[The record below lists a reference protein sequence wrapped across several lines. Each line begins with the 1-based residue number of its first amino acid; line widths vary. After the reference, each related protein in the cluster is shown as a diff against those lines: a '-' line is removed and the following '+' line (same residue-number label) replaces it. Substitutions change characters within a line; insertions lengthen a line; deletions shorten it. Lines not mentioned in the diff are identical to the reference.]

1 MSLPLGEQTGPRE
14 RVAGLIVPS
23 SAPMPRTDASAT
35 AALLLLTA
43 SLTISCG
50 AGPTGRQTTASNTR
64 GDDPWLAGEGCSAD
78 TPADLE
84 PRTEVLAGGNGQ
96 PVTSGMSVRV
106 HYIARSADGAVLH
119 DSHEGNL
126 PSDIIL
132 GSTKTICGFER
143 ALIGMRPGEQR
154 RAYVPW
160 SLAFGEAGRPPGIPP
175 RTDLVFV
182 IDLYLPAEAVIDQGS
197 RPVNPAGGGRRR

>member
-1 MSLPLGEQTGPRE
+1 
-14 RVAGLIVPS
+14 
-23 SAPMPRTDASAT
+23 MPRTPASAP
-35 AALLLLTA
+35 AALLLAA
-43 SLTISCG
+43 SLAFSCG

-64 GDDPWLAGEGCSAD
+64 GDDPWLAGEGCSPD

-84 PRTEVLAGGNGQ
+84 PRTEVLAEGSGQ
-96 PVTSGMSVRV
+96 PVTAGVSVRV
-106 HYIARSADGAVLH
+106 HYVARSPDGTILH
-119 DSHEGNL
+119 DSHVGNL
-126 PSDIIL
+126 PSDIVL

-143 ALIGMRPGEQR
+143 ALLGMRPGEQR

-160 SLAFGEAGRPPGIPP
+160 SLAFGEAGRPPEIPP
-175 RTDLVFV
+175 RTDVVFV

>member
-1 MSLPLGEQTGPRE
+1 
-14 RVAGLIVPS
+14 
-23 SAPMPRTDASAT
+23 MPRAHAPI
-35 AALLLLTA
+35 AAVLFLAGSVTL
-43 SLTISCG
+43 SCG

-64 GDDPWLAGEGCSAD
+64 GDDPWLAGEGCSPD
-78 TPADLE
+78 TPADAT
-84 PRTEVLAGGNGQ
+84 PRIEVLAEGSGP
-96 PVTSGMSVRV
+96 PVSAGTSVRV
-106 HYIARSADGAVLH
+106 HYIARSADGVVLH

-143 ALIGMRPGEQR
+143 ALLGMRPGEQR

-175 RTDLVFV
+175 RADLVFV
-182 IDLYLPAEAVIDQGS
+182 IDLYLPAEAVIEQGS
-197 RPVNPAGGGRRR
+197 HPVNPAGGGRRR